1 MNDFVEYVLDRL
13 SSFGR
18 MRARA
23 MFGGHGIYKDDLI
36 IGIIVDGELY
46 FKVSPETRLDYEAYG
61 SRPFSYEKDGKTV
74 AMSYFLVPEEV
85 MEDDELLREFVMKAY
100 RIKR

>member
-46 FKVSPETRLDYEAYG
+46 F
-61 SRPFSYEKDGKTV
+61 
-74 AMSYFLVPEEV
+74 
-85 MEDDELLREFVMKAY
+85 
-100 RIKR
+100 